1 MSDEPS
7 QFFSYTAKYGFN
19 LRQISPLSIN
29 NELDNN
35 TNILAGD

>member
-1 MSDEPS
+1 M
-7 QFFSYTAKYGFN
+7 FGHYIGGTKYGFN
-19 LRQISPLSIN
+19 LSEITPLSPALSID